1 MAYKKKFLSLS
12 YSIKTK
18 QLKHIM
24 EQLTEKLKLYEF
36 IFDNLNAWVYVNH
49 PDGPVWM
56 NKKAQDD
63 LGMSPDE
70 LKAYGIEKYA
80 KDFYHPDDINLFQES
95 IEYINNQNIE
105 NFNFIY
111 RQKGKTNEYFK
122 LLGSGRV
129 IERTKEGYL
138 KEIINCAIIVS
149 DNPNDY
155 TQLDQLIKENALLK
169 SKLKISELSKREL
182 QILRH
187 IANGLTTSDISIKE
201 SISFHTVEAHRKKIM
216 KKLEAKNL
224 ADIVRIAAECEI
236 YNENEV

>member
-56 NKKAQDD
+56 NKKAEDD
-63 LGMSPDE
+63 LGMNPDE
-70 LKAYGIEKYA
+70 LKAYGVEKYA
-80 KDFYHPDDINLFQES
+80 NDFYHPDDINLFQES
-95 IEYINNQNIE
+95 IAYLNSQKAEKVA
-105 NFNFIY
+105 FIY
-111 RQKGKTNEYFK
+111 RQKGKTDEYFK

-129 IERTKEGYL
+129 TKRTTEGHME
-138 KEIINCAIIVS
+138 EIINCAIIIS

-155 TQLDQLIKENALLK
+155 TQLEQLIKENALLK
-169 SKLKISELSKREL
+169 SKLKISELSNREL

-187 IANGLTTSDISIKE
+187 ISIGLTSKEISEKE
-201 SISFHTVEAHRKKIM
+201 NISFHTVEAHRKKIM
-216 KKLEAKNL
+216 KKLDANNL
-224 ADIVRIAAECEI
+224 ADLVRIASECELI
-236 YNENEV
+236 